1 MTFYDFSGTAATE
14 EDHYLL
20 SEVGKYQGMKA
31 GRSEISIQSAL
42 TVNSSGVNSIKTV
55 TVNSAHSGCENL
67 CLAAVVVKLNSEN
80 PQKLRREKQGTSA
93 PRDDFLLTCASS
105 GSSIAFNDFTVG
117 RLRALSALSV

>member
-1 MTFYDFSGTAATE
+1 MLVSEPDRKSVMSGIICLLGCAFRMMTFYDFSGTAATE

-67 CLAAVVVKLNSEN
+67 CLAAVVVE
-80 PQKLRREKQGTSA
+80 
-93 PRDDFLLTCASS
+93 LTVKIRKNCEE
-105 GSSIAFNDFTVG
+105 
-117 RLRALSALSV
+117 